1 MLLSTFLIKRGYK
14 SMSRGG
20 KRKGAGRPKNA
31 IPTAGVKYMLPLEY
45 KHIIQGLG
53 GSKWIKEQVL
63 KYLDNK

>member
-1 MLLSTFLIKRGYK
+1 
-14 SMSRGG
+14 MSRGG
-20 KRKGAGRPKNA
+20 KRKGAGRPKNV